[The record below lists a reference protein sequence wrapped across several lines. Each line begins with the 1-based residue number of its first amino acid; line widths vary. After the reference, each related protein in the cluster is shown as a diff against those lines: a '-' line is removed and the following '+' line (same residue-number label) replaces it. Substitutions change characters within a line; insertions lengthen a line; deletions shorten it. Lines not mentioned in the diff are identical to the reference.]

1 MQTTH
6 YNENSN
12 SCHVVPTNFP
22 GGIHVKA
29 SSHGDGRMKGFVFM
43 NRLRHYFNP
52 DDNLSTHLYFPYL
65 QPDSRY
71 AA

>member
-1 MQTTH
+1 
-6 YNENSN
+6 
-12 SCHVVPTNFP
+12 
-22 GGIHVKA
+22 
-29 SSHGDGRMKGFVFM
+29 MKGFVFM